1 MVNFTRFYISEN
13 HSYEKVKN
21 AVFHMNKAMANSP
34 QQLFKILIGVA
45 WLDGQMQE
53 AERAHLLGIAQ
64 AQNLAEDPEISGLL
78 QDLGQTAIPPAQ
90 CYQWV
95 QDYLGAQPDDT
106 HYEQLLEALGGIIYS
121 DNDVAIDEANLLNNL
136 TPQSFEQPI
145 VPRLSIARSLL
156 ARLHT
161 AYQQWIAR

>member
-1 MVNFTRFYISEN
+1 MT
-13 HSYEKVKN
+13 
-21 AVFHMNKAMANSP
+21 NSP

-45 WLDGQMQE
+45 WLDGEIQE
-53 AERAHLLGIAQ
+53 AELAHLLGIAQ
-64 AQNLAEDPEISGLL
+64 EQGLAEDPEISALL
-78 QDLGQTAIPPAQ
+78 QELGKTAIPSAQ

-95 QDYLGAQPDDT
+95 QDYLGAQPDDA

-136 TPQSFEQPI
+136 PPKSSEQSV
-145 VPRLSIARSLL
+145 VPRLSTARSLL

-161 AYQQWIAR
+161 AYQQWIAH